1 MSRRDSRASLGARQN
16 DALFEFENF
25 KKKFLQANKQIT
37 KLNSTMSVRI
47 EELNAQISTLY
58 NENLRLRASEIAL
71 STELKRERQKSGKVL
86 AEVEIAALGL
96 TKHLDFLRQTFNIR
110 QPSES
115 PTPTLPRAT
124 RRPSPATSSSSP
136 SPTNRLSRPPSIPG
150 ICEEEEPS
158 PTSEEEQIEIEKPP
172 SPCRKVKT
180 KPRLSAS
187 KLPLPSRMASP
198 PPMLDLSSTHVNP
211 LRKKPGR
218 RQSGLLTVN
227 IDMVQGDILSMH
239 RPVTPILGMTKAE
252 NEACEEEEE
261 AEEEAAVY
269 SGLVENVDEEE
280 EVESVKVKKERRRK
294 YKDRDAIADT
304 TCDKEMKSLQDEDG
318 DLVLAPQKL
327 KFKDVTNSP
336 RRRTPDPGTDSSVN
350 TVPGD
355 SGAPRQFLVSSPS
368 RTSHLPTPHPSSPT
382 PPPEP
387 ECDTGGRERR
397 VRKSV
402 NYAEPK
408 LNTKMRKPDSAT
420 GNSAPRKRASA
431 SAALATST
439 YKTVVDDTTHDAD
452 NDTEARSSVEHPRA
466 NGTAIDP
473 AQLPLPPSRPSS
485 KVGQRKR
492 SRPPPV
498 IDDDDDDGADA
509 DAEYIPAKGLAN
521 GWVSDGKRR
530 QGARKAGL
538 YDEETRRHSLAV

>member
-1 MSRRDSRASLGARQN
+1 MSRRESRVSMGARQN

-71 STELKRERQKSGKVL
+71 STELKREREKSGKVL

-96 TKHLDFLRQTFNIR
+96 TKHLDFLRQTFDIR
-110 QPSES
+110 QHSEP
-115 PTPTLPRAT
+115 PTPLIPRAT

-136 SPTNRLSRPPSIPG
+136 SPTNRLSRPPNVPG
-150 ICEEEEPS
+150 ICEEEEPIL
-158 PTSEEEQIEIEKPP
+158 TSEEEQIVIENPP
-172 SPCRKVKT
+172 SPRRKVKT

-187 KLPLPSRMASP
+187 KLPLPSRIASP
-198 PPMLDLSSTHVNP
+198 PPVLDLSSVNVNS
-211 LRKKPGR
+211 LWKKPAR

-227 IDMVQGDILSMH
+227 IDMVNESLE
-239 RPVTPILGMTKAE
+239 RPVTPVLGMTKAE

-261 AEEEAAVY
+261 EAAVY
-269 SGLVENVDEEE
+269 NGLVENVMEEE
-280 EVESVKVKKERRRK
+280 TGEVKVKKEKRRK
-294 YKDRDAIADT
+294 YKDREADT
-304 TCDKEMKSLQDEDG
+304 PRDKEMKSILDENG
-318 DLVLAPQKL
+318 DLNLTSQKL

-336 RRRTPDPGTDSSVN
+336 RRRTAADNSVDI
-350 TVPGD
+350 VPD
-355 SGAPRQFLVSSPS
+355 SGAPRQFLISSPS
-368 RTSHLPTPHPSSPT
+368 HTSHLPTPHPSSPT

-387 ECDTGGRERR
+387 ESDTGGRERR

-408 LNTKMRKPDSAT
+408 LNTKMRKPDST
-420 GNSAPRKRASA
+420 GAPKKRASA
-431 SAALATST
+431 SAVLATPT
-439 YKTVVDDTTHDAD
+439 YKTIVDDTMQDAD
-452 NDTEARSSVEHPRA
+452 NDTETRSSFEHPRT

-473 AQLPLPPSRPSS
+473 TQLPLPPSRPSS
-485 KVGQRKR
+485 KAGQRKR
-492 SRPPPV
+492 PRPPPPA
-498 IDDDDDDGADA
+498 IDDDDDDGAEA
-509 DAEYIPAKGLAN
+509 DAEYMPVKGLGN
-521 GWVSDGKRR
+521 GWINDGKRR

-538 YDEETRRHSLAV
+538 HDEETRRHSLAV

>member
-1 MSRRDSRASLGARQN
+1 MSRRESRASTGARQN

-71 STELKRERQKSGKVL
+71 STELKRERQKSGKVM

-96 TKHLDFLRQTFNIR
+96 TKHLSFLRHTFDIQ
-110 QPSES
+110 QPSVS
-115 PTPTLPRAT
+115 RTPLLPRAT
-124 RRPSPATSSSSP
+124 RRPSSTTSSSSP
-136 SPTNRLSRPPSIPG
+136 SPTNRLSKPPDVPG

-158 PTSEEEQIEIEKPP
+158 PTSEEEQIEVEKPP
-172 SPCRKVKT
+172 SPRRKVKT

-187 KLPLPSRMASP
+187 KLPLPSRIASP
-198 PPMLDLSSTHVNP
+198 PPMLDLSSTNMNT
-211 LRKKPGR
+211 LRKKAAR

-227 IDMVQGDILSMH
+227 VDMVHRDQLSIQ
-239 RPVTPILGMTKAE
+239 RPVTPILGMTQAE

-261 AEEEAAVY
+261 EEAAVY
-269 SGLVENVDEEE
+269 NGLVENVDEED
-280 EVESVKVKKERRRK
+280 VGSAKVKKEKRRK
-294 YKDRDAIADT
+294 YKDKDDVADT
-304 TCDKEMKSLQDEDG
+304 PCDKEIKSLQDEDG
-318 DLVLAPQKL
+318 DLVSASQKL

-336 RRRTPDPGTDSSVN
+336 RRRATLPETDSSVDN
-350 TVPGD
+350 VPGD

-368 RTSHLPTPHPSSPT
+368 HTSHLLTPHPSSPT

-387 ECDTGGRERR
+387 ESDTGGRERR

-408 LNTKMRKPDSAT
+408 LNTKMRKPDPAT
-420 GNSAPRKRASA
+420 GNSAPKKRASA
-431 SAALATST
+431 SAALATPT
-439 YKTVVDDTTHDAD
+439 YKIVVDDTVHDAD
-452 NDTEARSSVEHPRA
+452 NDTEARSSVEHPCA

-498 IDDDDDDGADA
+498 LDDEDDDGADA
-509 DAEYIPAKGLAN
+509 DAEYIPAKGLVN
-521 GWVSDGKRR
+521 GWVNDGKRR
-530 QGARKAGL
+530 QGARRAGL
-538 YDEETRRHSLAV
+538 HDEETRRHSLVV

>member
-1 MSRRDSRASLGARQN
+1 MSRRESRVSMGVRQN

-71 STELKRERQKSGKVL
+71 STELKREREKSGKVL

-96 TKHLDFLRQTFNIR
+96 TKHLDFLRQNFDIR
-110 QPSES
+110 QSSEP
-115 PTPTLPRAT
+115 PTPSLPRAT

-136 SPTNRLSRPPSIPG
+136 SPTNRLSRPPNVPG

-158 PTSEEEQIEIEKPP
+158 LTSEEEQIAIENPP
-172 SPCRKVKT
+172 SPRRKVKT

-187 KLPLPSRMASP
+187 KLPLPSRIASP
-198 PPMLDLSSTHVNP
+198 PPMLDLSSVNVNP
-211 LRKKPGR
+211 LRKKPAR

-227 IDMVQGDILSMH
+227 IDMVNESLQ

-252 NEACEEEEE
+252 NEVCEEE
-261 AEEEAAVY
+261 EEEAAVY
-269 SGLVENVDEEE
+269 NGLVENVDEEE
-280 EVESVKVKKERRRK
+280 GAVKVKKEKRRR
-294 YKDRDAIADT
+294 YKDREADT
-304 TCDKEMKSLQDEDG
+304 TRDKEMKSIQDEDG
-318 DLVLAPQKL
+318 DLNLTSQKL

-336 RRRTPDPGTDSSVN
+336 RQRTPADNSVDI
-350 TVPGD
+350 VPD

-387 ECDTGGRERR
+387 ESDIGVRERR

-408 LNTKMRKPDSAT
+408 LNTKMRKPDST
-420 GNSAPRKRASA
+420 GAPKKRASA
-431 SAALATST
+431 SAALATPT
-439 YKTVVDDTTHDAD
+439 YKTIVDDTMQDVD
-452 NDTEARSSVEHPRA
+452 NDTETRSSFEYPRA
-466 NGTAIDP
+466 NVTTIDP

-485 KVGQRKR
+485 KAGQRKR
-492 SRPPPV
+492 SRPPPAL
-498 IDDDDDDGADA
+498 DDEDDDGAEA
-509 DAEYIPAKGLAN
+509 DAEYMPAKGLGN

-538 YDEETRRHSLAV
+538 HNEETRRHSLAV

>member
-1 MSRRDSRASLGARQN
+1 MSRRESRVSMGVRQN

-71 STELKRERQKSGKVL
+71 STELKREREKSGKVL

-96 TKHLDFLRQTFNIR
+96 TKHLDFLRQTFDIR
-110 QPSES
+110 QHSEP
-115 PTPTLPRAT
+115 PTPSIPRAT

-136 SPTNRLSRPPSIPG
+136 SPTNRLSRPPNVPG

-158 PTSEEEQIEIEKPP
+158 LTSEEERIAIENPP
-172 SPCRKVKT
+172 SPRRKVKT

-187 KLPLPSRMASP
+187 KLPLPSRIASP
-198 PPMLDLSSTHVNP
+198 PPILDLSSVNVNS
-211 LRKKPGR
+211 LRKKPAR

-227 IDMVQGDILSMH
+227 IDMVNESLQ

-252 NEACEEEEE
+252 NEVCEEEEE
-261 AEEEAAVY
+261 EEAVY
-269 SGLVENVDEEE
+269 NGLVENVAEEE
-280 EVESVKVKKERRRK
+280 EETGVKVKKERRRK
-294 YKDRDAIADT
+294 YKDREADT
-304 TCDKEMKSLQDEDG
+304 PRDKEMKSIQDEGG
-318 DLVLAPQKL
+318 DLNLTSQKL

-336 RRRTPDPGTDSSVN
+336 RRRTPSDNSIDI
-350 TVPGD
+350 VPD
-355 SGAPRQFLVSSPS
+355 SGAPRQFLVSSPAH
-368 RTSHLPTPHPSSPT
+368 TSHLPTPHPSSPT

-387 ECDTGGRERR
+387 ESDSGGRERR

-408 LNTKMRKPDSAT
+408 LNTKMRKPDST
-420 GNSAPRKRASA
+420 GAPKKRASA
-431 SAALATST
+431 SAALATPT
-439 YKTVVDDTTHDAD
+439 YKTIVDDTMQDAD
-452 NDTEARSSVEHPRA
+452 NDTETRSSVEHPRA

-473 AQLPLPPSRPSS
+473 AHLPLPPSRPSS

-492 SRPPPV
+492 LRPPPPPL
-498 IDDDDDDGADA
+498 DDDDDDGAEA
-509 DAEYIPAKGLAN
+509 DAEYMPVKGLGNA
-521 GWVSDGKRR
+521 WVNDGKRR
-530 QGARKAGL
+530 QGARKVGL
-538 YDEETRRHSLAV
+538 HDEETRRHSLAV

>member
-1 MSRRDSRASLGARQN
+1 MSRRESRVSMGVRQN

-71 STELKRERQKSGKVL
+71 STELKREREKSGKVL

-96 TKHLDFLRQTFNIR
+96 TKHLDFLRQTFDIR
-110 QPSES
+110 QHSEP
-115 PTPTLPRAT
+115 PTPSLPRAT

-136 SPTNRLSRPPSIPG
+136 SPTNRLSRPPNVPG

-158 PTSEEEQIEIEKPP
+158 LTSEEEQIEIEKPP
-172 SPCRKVKT
+172 SPRRKVKT

-187 KLPLPSRMASP
+187 KLPLPSRIASP
-198 PPMLDLSSTHVNP
+198 PPMLDLSSVNVNS
-211 LRKKPGR
+211 LRKKPAR

-227 IDMVQGDILSMH
+227 IDMVNESMQ

-261 AEEEAAVY
+261 EAAVY
-269 SGLVENVDEEE
+269 SGLVENVEEE
-280 EVESVKVKKERRRK
+280 EDTGGVKVKKEKRRR
-294 YKDRDAIADT
+294 YKDREADT
-304 TCDKEMKSLQDEDG
+304 LRDKEMKSIQDEDG
-318 DLVLAPQKL
+318 DLNLASQKL

-336 RRRTPDPGTDSSVN
+336 RRRTPADDSVDI
-350 TVPGD
+350 VPD

-387 ECDTGGRERR
+387 ESDTGGRERR

-408 LNTKMRKPDSAT
+408 LNTKMRKPDST
-420 GNSAPRKRASA
+420 GAPKKRASA
-431 SAALATST
+431 SAALATPT
-439 YKTVVDDTTHDAD
+439 YKTIVDDTMQDAD
-452 NDTEARSSVEHPRA
+452 NDTETRSSFEHPRA

-485 KVGQRKR
+485 KAGQRKR
-492 SRPPPV
+492 SRPPPAL
-498 IDDDDDDGADA
+498 DDEDDDGVEA
-509 DAEYIPAKGLAN
+509 DAEYMPAKGLGN